1 MKIFNKDLK
10 ECDVKDK
17 KTGRPKFYACWM
29 ILYIDYIL
37 LEYFHAC
44 WMILYI
50 GTTLTIALNKV
61 ESEEYNK
68 WLNSKI

>member
-17 KTGRPKFYACWM
+17 KTGRPK
-29 ILYIDYIL
+29 YIEYIL